1 MTGNVIENNSQA
13 TDIVSERVLLIAGI
27 IASITGVLV
36 FDGWFLNIPILV
48 RLHPAV
54 PGMAF
59 NAALLL
65 AVTGAGLLAYS
76 RRHSRF
82 TMLCG
87 GVVAVVGMLTLVQY
101 LFGVDLRID
110 QFFGVDR
117 LAERASYPGR
127 MAPNA
132 ALAFILSGLA
142 LLLLGT
148 PVRHYQRYMFLGII
162 GGALAMLALV
172 SPFLHFMIG
181 QTTAFARVIGPDMA
195 PTLSLG
201 LVVVGAGLV
210 VYAWRHD
217 RDPEIAIP
225 RWLPVLVGI
234 ATLASVLTVWQALQ
248 KQESLNADNI
258 VKSEVSGVARE
269 IRLRL
274 DGHVNGLLRM
284 ARRWEKRG
292 KMPKAEWEADVLLYE
307 QHLPGYR
314 SIGWVDPEFHVRWA
328 VPAENAAQRY
338 PVGEERQALFAA
350 SQWREVMLVHNPK
363 SRENPTENLMV
374 YAPFTGS
381 SGFAGYI
388 RGVFD
393 VKELFDAILHP
404 ALAPG
409 YVVAVF
415 ENGQEIYR
423 RSVDQKTSP
432 AMRSREAK
440 PSREAS
446 LNMYGTGLSAR
457 VWAADA
463 SSAALRRSR
472 VPETVLG
479 LGILLSLILSLTAHF
494 AQNSWRRA
502 RLLRTANVSLYG
514 EILGHL
520 QALEKVEKSER
531 RYRQLMEHAADGILI
546 TDVSGNLLD
555 ANSSGCEML
564 GYTREEL
571 LRLNARDLF
580 PAEDL
585 AARPM
590 RFPEVLSGQAVIIE
604 RPLLRK
610 DGTTLP
616 VEVSV
621 KLIGDNLQAIVRD
634 ISARR
639 EAEMQMRKLSGAIQQ
654 TADPVLITD
663 VAGTIEY
670 ANPAFERL
678 TGYSFD
684 EIRGTTP
691 RILKS
696 GRHDNEFYKRLWTTI
711 LGGETFHDVF
721 INRRKNGSL
730 YYEEKTITPLKD
742 ERGRITHF
750 ISTAKNITEQQNVQ
764 ERLLHITQHDILTQL
779 PNRALFMDRLSRAVT
794 RTKWDKRLL
803 AVLLLDIDDL
813 GVLND
818 TLGHEIGD
826 RLLQLLAG
834 RLGEH
839 MRDQDTVA
847 RLGGD
852 EFGIVLESADTSND
866 FSLAI
871 QKLHALLSMPYR
883 VDGQDMSAT
892 VSIGI
897 SLFPD
902 DGEDAPTLVRN
913 ATTAASRAR
922 EQGRNNFRFYRTDL
936 NTRMMKRF
944 GFEADLRRAL
954 EHKEFVLHYQPQVDI
969 KTKRICGVEALLRWQ
984 HPQRGLLAPLDFLP
998 LLEETGLIVPLGGW
1012 LLRTACEQ
1020 NSAWPATG
1028 LLAVPIAVNI
1038 SYQQLGESDFPGLVD
1053 SILNETGLAPRFLQF
1068 EISDRIL
1075 SREARVTQEVLRA
1088 LNARGIEIIADDFIV
1103 GDSSVKYLN
1112 RLSVNAMKIDA
1123 SFLLCEPDNAGEVV
1137 MTDAVIS
1144 IAHKQK
1150 LRVMADGVETEQH
1163 LALLQAGGCDVAQG
1177 HVFGKPMPAMEVI
1190 RLLQKGGI
1198 KKS

>member
-13 TDIVSERVLLIAGI
+13 TDTASERALLIAGVV
-27 IASITGVLV
+27 AFITGVLV

-59 NAALLL
+59 DAAVLL

-76 RRHSRF
+76 RRHSRL
-82 TMLCG
+82 TLLCG
-87 GVVAVVGMLTLVQY
+87 GITVVAGILTLAQY

-110 QFFGVDR
+110 QFFSADR
-117 LAERASYPGR
+117 LAERMPYPGR

-148 PVRHYQRYMFLGII
+148 PVRHSQRCMFLGII

-195 PTLSLG
+195 PTLSFG
-201 LVVVGAGLV
+201 LVVVGAGFV

-234 ATLASVLTVWQALQ
+234 TTLACVLTVWQALRE
-248 KQESLNADNI
+248 QESLNADNI
-258 VKSEVSGVARE
+258 VKSEASGVARE

-292 KMPKAEWEADVLLYE
+292 KMPKAEWEADALLYE

-314 SIGWVDPEFHVRWA
+314 SIEWVDPRFHVRWV
-328 VPAENAAQRY
+328 VPAENAAQWY
-338 PVGEERQALFAA
+338 PAGKERQALFAA
-350 SQWREVMLVHNPK
+350 GQRREVMLMHGPK
-363 SRENPTENLMV
+363 SRENPAESLIV
-374 YAPFTGS
+374 YVPFTGS

-388 RGVFD
+388 SGVFD

-409 YVVAVF
+409 YVAAVSR
-415 ENGQEIYR
+415 NGREIYR
-423 RSVDQKTSP
+423 RGDDRQISP
-432 AMRSREAK
+432 AMRGREAG
-440 PSREAS
+440 
-446 LNMYGTGLSAR
+446 LDMYGAGLSVR
-457 VWAADA
+457 VWPADA
-463 SSAALRRSR
+463 SSAALLRSR

-479 LGILLSLILSLTAHF
+479 LGILLSLMLALTAYF

-531 RYRQLMEHAADGILI
+531 RYRQLMEHAADGILV

-555 ANSSGCEML
+555 ANGSGCEML

-580 PAEDL
+580 PAEEL

-590 RFPEVLSGQAVIIE
+590 RFPEVLSGQTVIIE

-610 DGTTLP
+610 DGATLP
-616 VEVSV
+616 VEINV

-654 TADPVLITD
+654 TADPVVITD
-663 VAGTIEY
+663 VAGVIEY

-678 TGYSFD
+678 TGYNPD

-691 RILKS
+691 RFLKS
-696 GRHDNEFYKRLWTTI
+696 GRHDNEFYKRLWGTI

-750 ISTAKNITEQQNVQ
+750 ISTAKNVTEQQNVQ
-764 ERLLHITQHDILTQL
+764 ERLLHLTQHDILTQL
-779 PNRALFMDRLSRAVT
+779 PNRALFMDRLSRTVT

-813 GVLND
+813 GILND

-834 RLGEH
+834 RLGEC

-852 EFGIVLESADTSND
+852 EFGIILESADTSND

-902 DGEDAPTLVRN
+902 DGGDAPALVRN

-1020 NSAWPATG
+1020 NSAWQATG
-1028 LLAVPIAVNI
+1028 LLAVPVAANI

-1123 SFLLCEPDNAGEVV
+1123 SFLLCEPDNAGEAV

-1144 IAHKQK
+1144 SAHKQNLK
-1150 LRVMADGVETEQH
+1150 GMADGVETEQH
-1163 LALLQAGGCDVAQG
+1163 LGLLQASGCDVAQG
-1177 HVFGKPMPAMEVI
+1177 HVFGKPMPAMEVT
-1190 RLLQKGGI
+1190 RLLQKGEL